1 MKHLRDLNTLVLNVL
16 LMIASMDNVFV
27 KMEHVVK
34 DVMKKS
40 TCLVIKRHVKRYCVV
55 HINKSSG
62 MELVLTVMT
71 IPELQKMV
79 GGV

>member
-1 MKHLRDLNTLVLNVL
+1 MKDLNTWVLNVL
-16 LMIASMDNVFV
+16 LILASMDNVFV

-34 DVMKKS
+34 NAQKKS
-40 TCLVIKRHVKRYCVV
+40 TCLVIKGHVKRFYVV

-71 IPELQKMV
+71 IPELQKMAV
-79 GGV
+79 GV